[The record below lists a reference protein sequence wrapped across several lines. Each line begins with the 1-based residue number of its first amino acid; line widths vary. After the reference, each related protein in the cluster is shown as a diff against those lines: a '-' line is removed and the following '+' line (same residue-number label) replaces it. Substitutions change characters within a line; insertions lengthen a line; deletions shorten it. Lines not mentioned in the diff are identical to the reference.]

1 MSSWTAASSDCSRP
15 VNNYVH
21 VKTADLYRPNAR
33 LTPER
38 QGYQVLTPFGKLGYS
53 QFLGFEQ
60 TFKNSLTGLP
70 MGGAKGGSDFNPKG
84 KSDAEVMRFCYSMM
98 TELARHM
105 GEDWTSPPGTSEWG
119 RWKSRISSG
128 NTNGSTTASPAC

>member
-53 QFLGFEQ
+53 HYSSESLGEADVKGTVNGKDV
-60 TFKNSLTGLP
+60 TFSLTADL
-70 MGGAKGGSDFNPKG
+70 GGQSIEVTYTGTLQDDGTLSGQLDLGGYGGGTFTG
-84 KSDAEVMRFCYSMM
+84 KKR
-98 TELARHM
+98 
-105 GEDWTSPPGTSEWG
+105 
-119 RWKSRISSG
+119 
-128 NTNGSTTASPAC
+128 